1 MNKVIYIAKKELLA
15 YFKSS
20 TAYILLALMISIF
33 NIFFFMIIDQ
43 NREASLSDVFRVMSF
58 MLIFLAPIITMR
70 LFSEEKLTGTMELLM
85 TAPISNTAIV
95 LGKYVGVL
103 SLFSIMICITF
114 FYYGIIEYF
123 ANPDR
128 LTIFSGYVGVWLEG
142 ALFLSI
148 GLMTSSWTRNQIVAA
163 MASLSI
169 IFLLYFSVN
178 ISPYFSGS
186 ASALFDNI
194 NTLKHL
200 QNFVSGSF
208 TVSDI
213 SYYLSGILV
222 CLVITRV
229 SIENRPLTEIFQR

>member
-1 MNKVIYIAKKELLA
+1 MNKVFYIAKKELSS

-20 TAYILLALMISIF
+20 MAYIVVAVMIAIF

-43 NREASLSDVFRVMSF
+43 NREASLRDVFLVMDF
-58 MLIFLAPIITMR
+58 MLVFLVPIMTMR

-103 SLFSIMICITF
+103 ILFSIMISITF
-114 FYYGIIEYF
+114 LYYGIIEYF
-123 ANPDR
+123 GEPDR
-128 LTIFSGYVGVWLEG
+128 LSILSGYVGVWLEG

-148 GLMTSSWTRNQIVAA
+148 GLMASSWTRHQTVAA
-163 MASLSI
+163 MTSLSL
-169 IFLLYFSVN
+169 IFVLYFSAN
-178 ISPYFSGS
+178 ISSYFSGTVE
-186 ASALFDNI
+186 
-194 NTLKHL
+194 TLIQSLSSLNHL
-200 QNFVSGSF
+200 ENLVSGSF

-222 CLVITRV
+222 CLAITRV
-229 SIENRPLTEIFQR
+229 SIENRSLRGIFQR